1 MAMQES
7 HIKEIISQRWDYSS
21 DAYDSHHGHG
31 IKSAEE
37 REAWKTLLNGVL
49 GERSLSVLDVG
60 CGTGEI
66 SLLLAE
72 MGHAVTG
79 LDLSEKMLARARL
92 KAESMGHAVT
102 LKNGD
107 AENPPF
113 AEGSFDIVIN
123 RHVLWTLPNPHAA
136 ARSWNRVL
144 KPGGKAVIIDGIWND
159 GSLET
164 RMRRLVSNAL
174 AILMEGKN
182 PSRNGYSDDLNHT
195 LPNAGGTPPERARE
209 YLSGAGLKNIETI
222 DLIDIRNIQKR
233 KMPFRNRI
241 AYNYHYYLIIGE
253 K

>member
-7 HIKEIISQRWDYSS
+7 RIKESISQRWDYSS
-21 DAYDSHHGHG
+21 DTYDSHHGHG

-37 REAWKTLLNGVL
+37 CESWKALLSGVL
-49 GERSLSVLDVG
+49 GRRSLSILDVG

-79 LDLSEKMLARARL
+79 LDLSDKMLDRARL
-92 KAESMGHAVT
+92 KAESLGCAVT
-102 LKNGD
+102 LQNGD

-113 AEGSFDIVIN
+113 AEGSFDVVIN

-136 ARSWNRVL
+136 VQSWNRVL
-144 KPGGKAVIIDGIWND
+144 KLGGKAVIIDGIWND

-164 RMRRLVSNAL
+164 RMRRLISNTL
-174 AILMEGKN
+174 VLLMEGKN
-182 PSRNGYSDDLNHT
+182 PARNAYSTDLNHA

-209 YLSGAGLKNIETI
+209 YLSGTGFRNIDLI

-241 AYNYHYYLIIGE
+241 AYNYHYYLISGE

>member
-7 HIKEIISQRWDYSS
+7 RIKETISQKWDCSS

-37 REAWKTLLNGVL
+37 REAWKALLTRVL
-49 GERSLSVLDVG
+49 GKRALSILDVG

-79 LDLSEKMLARARL
+79 LDLSDRMLDRARQ
-92 KAESMGHAVT
+92 KAESLGYEVT

-107 AENPPF
+107 AEQPPF
-113 AEGSFDIVIN
+113 PEGAFDVVIN
-123 RHVLWTLPNPHAA
+123 RHVLWTLPNPLAA
-136 ARSWNRVL
+136 TQSWNRVL
-144 KPGGKAVIIDGIWND
+144 KPGGKAVIIDGMWND
-159 GSLET
+159 GSLGT

-174 AILMEGKN
+174 VLLMEGKN
-182 PSRNGYSDDLNHT
+182 PANNAYSSDLNRA

-209 YLSGAGLKNIETI
+209 YISGAGFRNIDLI
-222 DLIDIRNIQKR
+222 DLIDIRNIQIQRMPLRKR
-233 KMPFRNRI
+233 I
-241 AYNYHYYLIIGE
+241 VYNYRYYLISGE